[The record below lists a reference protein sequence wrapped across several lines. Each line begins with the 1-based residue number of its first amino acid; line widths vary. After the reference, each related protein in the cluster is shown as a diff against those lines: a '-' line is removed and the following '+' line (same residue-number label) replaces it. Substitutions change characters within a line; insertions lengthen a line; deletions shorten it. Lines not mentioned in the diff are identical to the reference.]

1 MSKYTGLLILFI
13 TVVALVACGGG
24 ASSGRTAENLKARAE
39 AFGLAI
45 MDGKYSEIYEFQHP
59 ECKSQFSKEEFL
71 ARANTELMS
80 EAVSIGLDED
90 AKPKTV
96 IRALMGIDE
105 DADLKARATN
115 VKITGNE
122 GTVLI
127 EYYLDGVRIAAHGGQ
142 DGDYWTF
149 ADGQWYSFGSDDC

>member
-1 MSKYTGLLILFI
+1 MSKYMGLLLLLI
-13 TVVALVACGGG
+13 TVVALAACGGG
-24 ASSGRTAENLKARAE
+24 ESSDPTAENLKARAE
-39 AFGLAI
+39 DFGAAI
-45 MDGKYSEIYEFQHP
+45 VDGKYSEIYELQHP
-59 ECKSQFSKEEFL
+59 ECKSSEAKEEFL
-71 ARANTELMS
+71 ARANAELMS

-105 DADLKARATN
+105 DADVKVRATN

-127 EYYLDGVRIAAHGGQ
+127 EYYIDGVRISSHGGQ

-149 ADGQWYSFGSDDC
+149 ADGQWYSFGPDDC